1 MKTGYP
7 DSSRTAAT
15 AADIKIILQHRKD
28 VIVSWRRKLRN
39 KLRPCWSDC
48 LRELAA
54 GKPWRW
60 MHVNAADKNHSH
72 VLEVWKRGRDTSMG
86 SWNEE
91 KFRIRNIQTFQILG
105 LHSTAGSS
113 SPKVAS
119 VAPHGPKLESWGTL
133 GKPGRMREC
142 FWILSKPLGLTKLK
156 TYFAVWTCLDMSSTQ
171 KLSNCRESG
180 LVECHT
186 IYIYN
191 LYITYIC
198 ISGPILLCPI

>member
-1 MKTGYP
+1 
-7 DSSRTAAT
+7 
-15 AADIKIILQHRKD
+15 
-28 VIVSWRRKLRN
+28 
-39 KLRPCWSDC
+39 
-48 LRELAA
+48 
-54 GKPWRW
+54 
-60 MHVNAADKNHSH
+60 
-72 VLEVWKRGRDTSMG
+72 MG

-186 IYIYN
+186 IYIY
-191 LYITYIC
+191 ITYIQPMYVYLGQFC
-198 ISGPILLCPI
+198 CAQSKNAIRSGSHNSTQSPPSSGSLWNLAATWSEGTCPSEISMSQGKYDMSMSHVHSGIMARLQTHGIILHFQF